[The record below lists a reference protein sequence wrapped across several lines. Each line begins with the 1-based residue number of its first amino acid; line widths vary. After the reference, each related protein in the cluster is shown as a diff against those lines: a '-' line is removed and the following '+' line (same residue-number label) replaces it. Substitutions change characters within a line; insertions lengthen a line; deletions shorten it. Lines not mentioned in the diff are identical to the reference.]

1 MYQIKRKSLKE
12 RLERGGYQTGEIN
25 ADSAG
30 ISFAFEKRDKEATIQ
45 RERER
50 ERERGPQ
57 SYKVVIQDERLIGGR
72 HEEHGRDLRRVN
84 GQVGTFELVVSG
96 IVTHLV
102 SPPDAQ
108 IP

>member
-50 ERERGPQ
+50 ERERSAELQ
-57 SYKVVIQDERLIGGR
+57 SGYT
-72 HEEHGRDLRRVN
+72 RRAIN
-84 GQVGTFELVVSG
+84 WRE
-96 IVTHLV
+96 
-102 SPPDAQ
+102 A
-108 IP
+108 